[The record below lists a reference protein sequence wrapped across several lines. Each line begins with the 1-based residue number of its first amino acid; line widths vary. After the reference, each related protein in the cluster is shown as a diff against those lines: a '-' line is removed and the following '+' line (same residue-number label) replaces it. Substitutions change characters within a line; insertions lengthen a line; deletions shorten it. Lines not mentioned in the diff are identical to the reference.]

1 MKLSQIRLRNFRCYR
16 DETSI
21 NFDDLTALV
30 GRNDSGKSTVM
41 EALDIF
47 FNDGMPDKHDASK
60 HGDPSDVS
68 IICVFEGLPDQ
79 LVLDD
84 AEFSSLGAE
93 HLLNRSGRLE
103 IQKVFN
109 GALEKP
115 KLTALN
121 LVAVH
126 PTADKVS
133 DLMSMTNSD
142 LKKRA
147 AEVGADTTGID
158 KKVNAQ
164 LREAIRRRI
173 GDLALDE
180 IRLSL
185 LKDGKA
191 TKVWSGI
198 QAVMPAFALFKSD
211 RTSTDQDSEAQD
223 PLNAA
228 IKEAVKQKEA
238 ELNAISD
245 HIAQEVKKIA
255 DLTVRKLQEMDPS
268 LATTLSPQ
276 FPTPKWAGLFKASIT
291 GDEDIPINKR
301 GSGVRRLILLNFF
314 RAKAEQFMSD
324 NNRQNAIYAI
334 EEPETSQHPRNQR
347 LLISALQD
355 LAGRDQVVITTHT
368 PMLTRTL
375 PVTSIRFIHTEPD
388 GRKTVQNGGSEET
401 NQLIAN
407 SLGVLPDHTVK
418 LFICVEGKTDI
429 PFLKN
434 IARILIDGGH
444 DVPDLE
450 QMELDGEIIFA
461 PLGGSQLAIWYN
473 RLANLNRPEFH
484 LYDRDTAP
492 PEAPRYQC
500 HIDAVNGRGSCRA
513 CCTNKRE
520 VENYIHH
527 EAINQAL
534 ADNGIAHSFPGPFY
548 DHDDIPTIL
557 SSALNP
563 LSRPGDKWGDRRA
576 KEFLCG
582 VAVKKMTNDMLLQLD
597 PNGEILGWFSE
608 IKLLL
613 ESVD

>member
-1 MKLSQIRLRNFRCYR
+1 MKLSQVRLRNFRCYR

-21 NFDDLTALV
+21 DFTDLTALV

-47 FNDGMPDKHDASK
+47 FNDGTPDKHDASK
-60 HGDPSDVS
+60 HGHPSDVS
-68 IICVFEGLPDQ
+68 IICVFEDLPDQ

-84 AEFSSLGAE
+84 AEFTSLGAE
-93 HLLNRSGRLE
+93 YLLNRSGQLE
-103 IQKVFN
+103 VHKVFN

-121 LVAVH
+121 LVATH
-126 PTADKVS
+126 PTADKVA
-133 DLMSMTNSD
+133 DIMALTNAD

-164 LREAIRRRI
+164 LREAIRRKI

-180 IRLSL
+180 ISLSL
-185 LKDGKA
+185 VKDGKA

-211 RTSTDQDSEAQD
+211 RASTDQDSEAQD

-255 DLTVRKLQEMDPS
+255 DMTVRKLQEMDPG

-291 GDEDIPINKR
+291 GDGDIPINKR

-314 RAKAEQFMSD
+314 RAKAEQLMND
-324 NNRQNAIYAI
+324 NNRQNAIFAI

-355 LAGRDQVVITTHT
+355 LAGRDQVIVTTHT

-375 PVTSIRFIHTEPD
+375 PATSIRFIHTEPD
-388 GRKTVQNGGSEET
+388 GRRLVQTGGSEET

-418 LFICVEGKTDI
+418 LFVCVEGKTDI

-461 PLGGSQLAIWYN
+461 PLGGSQLAIWCN

-492 PEAPRYQC
+492 PQPPRYQC
-500 HIDAVNGRGSCRA
+500 HIDAVNRRVSCKA
-513 CCTNKRE
+513 CCTSKRE
-520 VENYIHH
+520 IENYIHY

-534 ADNGIAHSFPGPFY
+534 SDNGIAFAFPGPFGE
-548 DHDDIPTIL
+548 HDDIPNLL
-557 SSALNP
+557 SSVLNP
-563 LSRPGDKWGDRRA
+563 ISPPGDRWGERRA

-582 VAVKKMTNDMLLQLD
+582 IAVKKMTNNMLLEVD
-597 PNGEILGWFSE
+597 PNREVLGWFSE
-608 IKLLL
+608 IKQLLNP
-613 ESVD
+613 